1 MDDFHRH
8 VRLPRELLAL
18 LAPVPEPE
26 REAVRAAI
34 CEALSDAGIQVTGV
48 RTDAIGRGPNY
59 DEWAIPTGQLASLK
73 EKIFDVITQYIA
85 GELIVPGGWK
95 LAVAS
100 VVSKA
105 AWSVLATFRA
115 RTLLSHEQAELLRV
129 LIKAPPGE
137 GWNVDDLVSRLPGNA
152 QLSASDV

>member
-73 EKIFDVITQYIA
+73 EKLFDVITQYIA
-85 GELIVPGGWK
+85 GALIVP
-95 LAVAS
+95 
-100 VVSKA
+100 
-105 AWSVLATFRA
+105 
-115 RTLLSHEQAELLRV
+115 
-129 LIKAPPGE
+129 APPGE

-152 QLSASDV
+152 QLSASDVQTILTELRGLLDVQGNTPSWKVQEREGRFWSQGV